1 MNTVDHVQL
10 EAAPDHIL
18 VVAPF
23 RSDAD
28 TLTEVLRQ
36 NGMTAIV
43 CADESQLTTEL
54 PLCSVVVMSQEAL
67 TPPALETVA
76 RHLESQPPWSE
87 LPLILL
93 VDNIDRSGGV
103 LSGLRRRLPHSK
115 MMILQR
121 PVRIIEFASVAQT
134 ALLARRRQRELRDH
148 IEWQQ
153 ELQRELNHRVKN
165 ILANVMAI
173 YHMTIGQS
181 DGLAAFAESFEGR
194 LSALSKVH
202 GALVVADHPQP
213 INAVAEQVLAP
224 YRSSTHKRVV
234 IEGPTVELLPDTAVT
249 LALCLHELATN
260 AAKYGA
266 FSTDE
271 GAVSLTWSWERPG
284 NPVKVVWAES
294 GGPPVMP
301 PTRQG
306 YGTRFVRSAMRGGTG
321 AAVDIQFRTEGVMC
335 TFLIPATKLAGGQ

>member
-1 MNTVDHVQL
+1 MSTVDPAQL
-10 EAAPDHIL
+10 DGGPDHVL

-28 TLTEVLRQ
+28 MLTEVLGQ
-36 NGMTAIV
+36 NGMRAIV
-43 CADESQLTTEL
+43 CSEESEL
-54 PLCSVVVMSQEAL
+54 PAELARCSVVVMSQEAL
-67 TPPALETVA
+67 TSTALETVA
-76 RHLESQPPWSE
+76 GHLESQPPWSE

-93 VDNIDRSGGV
+93 VDNIDLSGGV
-103 LSGLRRRLPHSK
+103 LSNLRRRLPHSK

-121 PVRIIEFASVAQT
+121 PVRVIEFVSVAQT

-165 ILANVMAI
+165 ILANVVAI
-173 YHMTIGQS
+173 YHMTIRQS

-202 GALVVADHPQP
+202 SALVVADHSQP
-213 INAVAEQVLAP
+213 ISAVAEQVLAP
-224 YRSSTHKRVV
+224 YRSSTDKRVV
-234 IEGPTVELLPDTAVT
+234 IEGPTIQLLPDTAVT
-249 LALCLHELATN
+249 FALCLHELATN

-266 FSTDE
+266 FSTAE
-271 GAVSLTWSWERPG
+271 GAVSLTWSWDEPG

-294 GGPPVMP
+294 GGPPVTP

-306 YGTRFVRSAMRGGTG
+306 YGTRFVRSAMRGGPG
-321 AAVDIQFRTEGVMC
+321 ATVDIQFRTDGLMC
-335 TFLIPATKLAGGQ
+335 TFLIPDTKLAGS